1 MNSYRLHI
9 SYKPV
14 VNTTSSSL
22 RSAIETEYVFETN
35 DMITLSFKVLRLVG
49 NYYVLCSVSSVYL
62 YGWSPVNLNFNGNTL
77 NRGLEFYKD
86 LVQPFQM
93 FALGRVNISLFE
105 QLVSLV
111 SLVTYIF
118 GLTKI

>member
-1 MNSYRLHI
+1 
-9 SYKPV
+9 
-14 VNTTSSSL
+14 
-22 RSAIETEYVFETN
+22 
-35 DMITLSFKVLRLVG
+35 MITLPFKVLRLVG

-62 YGWSPVNLNFNGNTL
+62 YGWSLVNLNFNSNTL

-93 FALGRVNISLFE
+93 FAVGRVNISLFE

-111 SLVTYIF
+111 TLVTYIF
-118 GLTKI
+118 GLLITIKLHKNIVVLLSLSEGTNDINY